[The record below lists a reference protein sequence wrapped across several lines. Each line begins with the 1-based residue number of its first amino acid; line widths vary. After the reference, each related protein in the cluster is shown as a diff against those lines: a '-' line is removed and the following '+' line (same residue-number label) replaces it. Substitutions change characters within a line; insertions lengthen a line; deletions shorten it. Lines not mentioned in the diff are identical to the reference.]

1 MKVLKYILPV
11 VAIAVGIAGLVALKA
26 AQVKVQTQTPEK
38 QIARVSVVI
47 VKPQMFEHEV
57 RTNGTV
63 TPRTETTLSSETAG
77 RVVGIHESFVNGGF
91 FKKDEVLVTLD
102 DTAQKAALA
111 QAQAALAGAKAALQ
125 REEAES
131 ALAKREWE
139 KYGEG
144 EPDALVLREP
154 QLAERKAGVLSAEA
168 AVTKADLDLK
178 RTKVLAPYDGRVRQ
192 KQIEEGQYAT
202 PGAPLARV
210 YATDFTEVRLP
221 ISADDIGYLNL
232 PLGGVIA
239 FDDEQAPKVDL
250 SADFGRETYVWSAR
264 IVRTEAEVD
273 PQTRMYYAV
282 ARVKDP
288 FGTTQPIPLLPNTF
302 VSAVITGREVEQV
315 FVVPRRALRPDGRV
329 LIVDKQSRIKHREVV
344 VSRTTP
350 ESVLVIEGLESG
362 ERVVVTDLDLVVEDM
377 PVEVV
382 KGAVQKETP

>member
-1 MKVLKYILPV
+1 MKVLKYILPF

-38 QIARVSVVI
+38 QIARVSVI
-47 VKPQMFEHEV
+47 TVKPQAFEHEV

-77 RVVGIHESFVNGGF
+77 RVVGVHESFVNGGF
-91 FKKDEVLVTLD
+91 FEKDDVLVTLD
-102 DTAQKAALA
+102 DTTQKAALA

-125 REEAES
+125 REEAEG

-144 EPDALVLREP
+144 EPDALVLRKP

-168 AVTKADLDLK
+168 AVAKADLDLK
-178 RTKVLAPYDGRVRQ
+178 RTKILAPYDGRVRQ

-202 PGAPLARV
+202 PGAPLVRI

-232 PLGGVIA
+232 PLGSVID

-250 SADFGRETYVWSAR
+250 TADFGRDTYVWPAR

-288 FGTTQPIPLLPNTF
+288 FGASQPVPLLPNTF
-302 VSAVITGREVEQV
+302 VRAVITGREIEQV
-315 FVVPRRALRPDGRV
+315 FVIPRRALRPNGQV
-329 LIVDKQSRIKHREVV
+329 LIVDKQSRLKQREVV
-344 VSRTTP
+344 VSRTMP
-350 ESVLVIEGLESG
+350 ESVLVVEGLEAG
-362 ERVVVTDLDLVVEDM
+362 ERVVVTELELVVEDM

-382 KGAVQKETP
+382 RGASVKETP